1 VDWLSLATLPGRPFK
16 RLCAI
21 PRDLDEVTSVAPEVP
36 SRDIGLSHGA
46 VHRVWMAVEDLY
58 RTGLYPALQIC
69 IRREGQVVLHRAL
82 GHARGNSPDD
92 PPSADKVL
100 ATPATPFLL
109 YSASKA
115 ITAMVIHKLDERHAL
130 HLDDRVCDYI
140 PGFAAHGKDWITL
153 RHVLAHRAGIP
164 NLPPHAMDLDL
175 LTQPERVVDILSD
188 AKPTSRPG
196 QRLAYHA
203 ATGGFILGEVV
214 KQATGQDI
222 RSVLRKEILDPL
234 GLRWMNYGVPAEHVD
249 EVAEDAMTGLP
260 VPPPIAQILRR
271 ALGAP
276 IARVVEIANDAR
288 FRMGIV
294 PSANIISTA
303 EELCSFYQCLLELG
317 ELDGKRAFDPR
328 TVRRAVS
335 EQAYWELDLTLG
347 VPLRYSHGFM
357 LGGELMSLFGPG
369 TPQAFGHLG
378 FTNIFSWA
386 DPERRLAVALVTS
399 GKPVLNVEAIR
410 MLNVILAINSAFPK
424 LDPRR
429 P

>member
-1 VDWLSLATLPGRPFK
+1 
-16 RLCAI
+16 
-21 PRDLDEVTSVAPEVP
+21 
-36 SRDIGLSHGA
+36 
-46 VHRVWMAVEDLY
+46 
-58 RTGLYPALQIC
+58 
-69 IRREGQVVLHRAL
+69 
-82 GHARGNSPDD
+82 
-92 PPSADKVL
+92 
-100 ATPATPFLL
+100 
-109 YSASKA
+109 
-115 ITAMVIHKLDERHAL
+115 
-130 HLDDRVCDYI
+130 
-140 PGFAAHGKDWITL
+140 
-153 RHVLAHRAGIP
+153 
-164 NLPPHAMDLDL
+164 
-175 LTQPERVVDILSD
+175 
-188 AKPTSRPG
+188 
-196 QRLAYHA
+196 
-203 ATGGFILGEVV
+203 
-214 KQATGQDI
+214 
-222 RSVLRKEILDPL
+222 VLRKEILDPL